1 MEATVGTED
10 NEWVSVMGEGIQ
22 IKKIVAGSGDIAEM
36 NTIVSCNLTGY
47 FGDDTDHEYPF
58 ENLQD
63 QVFIIGEMDTIPSI
77 ELTLRYKIASSIIV
91 ICICLSFNEGQKRS
105 FHVLFSSFLFLDMP
119 VLEINIGYEALLNL
133 LLDLSDGLVFLV
145 NLYENLREKKVVA
158 WSLTNQLQ

>member
-36 NTIVSCNLTGY
+36 NTIVSCNLLGY
-47 FGDDTDHEYPF
+47 FGDDKDHECPF

-77 ELTLRYKIASSIIV
+77 ELTLRYKIASSTIE
-91 ICICLSFNEGQKRS
+91 ICICLSLNEGQ
-105 FHVLFSSFLFLDMP
+105 
-119 VLEINIGYEALLNL
+119 
-133 LLDLSDGLVFLV
+133 
-145 NLYENLREKKVVA
+145 
-158 WSLTNQLQ
+158 